1 MRRLLVL
8 ALSISFAACA
18 GRTDGASDSAAG
30 MADADPD
37 RATTGGGVPAGY
49 TARADRE
56 GTDLSTLQYAAR
68 GDDAWEITTGP
79 AHIVWAAADSASGT
93 YTVGAEF
100 EQLEKPTH
108 PEAFG
113 IFLGGQDLAG
123 PEQRYT
129 YFIVRGTGEYLVKVR
144 EGGDTRDVVEWTK
157 SEAVATQDSAG
168 KASYQLAVQVGADSV
183 TFLAG
188 GECVAAVAKSA
199 VPTDGIAGLRV
210 NHNLHVSTGPVEIVR
225 Q

>member
-1 MRRLLVL
+1 MLHERRDVL
-8 ALSISFAACA
+8 
-18 GRTDGASDSAAG
+18 
-30 MADADPD
+30 DPED
-37 RATTGGGVPAGY
+37 PVRWSPP
-49 TARADRE
+49 
-56 GTDLSTLQYAAR
+56 L
-68 GDDAWEITTGP
+68 
-79 AHIVWAAADSASGT
+79 
-93 YTVGAEF
+93 
-100 EQLEKPTH
+100 
-108 PEAFG
+108 
-113 IFLGGQDLAG
+113 LGGRDLEG

-157 SEAVATQDSAG
+157 SDAVAVQDSAG
-168 KASYQLAVQVGADSV
+168 KASYELAVQVGADSV

-188 GECVAAVAKSA
+188 GERVAAVAKSA

>member
-1 MRRLLVL
+1 MRRPLVL

-18 GRTDGASDSAAG
+18 GGADGASDSAAG

-37 RATTGGGVPAGY
+37 RATVGGGVPAGY

-56 GTDLSTLQYAAR
+56 GTDLSTLQYATR
-68 GDDAWEITTGP
+68 GDAWEITTGP
-79 AHIVWAAADSASGT
+79 AHIVWAAGDSASGA
-93 YTVGAEF
+93 YTVRAEF
-100 EQLEKPTH
+100 EQLEAPTH
-108 PEAFG
+108 PEAYG
-113 IFLGGQDLAG
+113 IFVGGRDLEG

-144 EGGDTRDVVEWTK
+144 EGADTRNVVAWTK
-157 SEAVATQDSAG
+157 SDAVVAQDSAG
-168 KASYQLAVQVGADSV
+168 KASHDLAVEVGADSV
-183 TFLAG
+183 AFLVG
-188 GECVAAVAKSA
+188 GERVAAVAKSA

-210 NHNLHVSTGPVEIVR
+210 NHNLHVATGPVEIVR

>member
-18 GRTDGASDSAAG
+18 GGTDGASDSAAG

-79 AHIVWAAADSASGT
+79 AHIVWAAGDSASGS
-93 YTVGAEF
+93 YTVRAEF
-100 EQLEKPTH
+100 EQLEAPAH

-113 IFLGGQDLAG
+113 IFVGGQDLEG

-129 YFIVRGTGEYLVKVR
+129 YFIVRGTGEYLVRVR
-144 EGGDTRDVVEWTK
+144 EGDDTRNVVDWTK
-157 SEAVATQDSAG
+157 SDAVAAQDSSG
-168 KASYQLAVQVGADSV
+168 RASYELAVQVGADSV
-183 TFLAG
+183 TFLVG
-188 GECVAAVAKSA
+188 DERVAAVAKSA
-199 VPTDGIAGLRV
+199 VPTEGTAGLRV